1 MIRLF
6 KVVPQRLNRIQVR
19 SLTSFCFAL
28 AFRGGLAAAVLLQDV
43 LVDGKIHGFIFHC
56 KSSGPEAAAQTITPP
71 TCPTAALFMK
81 HC

>member
-6 KVVPQRLNRIQVR
+6 KVVPQRLSRIQVR
-19 SLTSFCFAL
+19 SLTSFCF

-43 LVDGKIHGFIFHC
+43 WVDRKIHGFIFHC